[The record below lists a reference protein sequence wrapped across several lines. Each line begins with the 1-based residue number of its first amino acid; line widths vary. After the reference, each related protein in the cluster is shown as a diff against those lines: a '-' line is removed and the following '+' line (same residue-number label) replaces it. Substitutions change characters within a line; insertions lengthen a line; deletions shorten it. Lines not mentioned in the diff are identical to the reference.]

1 MRPPPAGASLFAGRT
16 LLRRMARVCRC
27 LFGFV
32 LPGAWPVGPACRLVR
47 GQGRQNGIRLSGAAP
62 VTATLPAATGPAPA
76 AAGRRR
82 HVLQDVEAL
91 AKALIVYDLALAQE
105 EQRLDDLL
113 VVRHVHQVFVGRA
126 RLLFWYDCVRTNN
139 AGNPHKHCIF
149 VSTSLFRL
157 RLYKNNL

>member
-1 MRPPPAGASLFAGRT
+1 MGRARRWLPARPPRLYCPAAARAGV
-16 LLRRMARVCRC
+16 RVA
-27 LFGFV
+27 V
-32 LPGAWPVGPACRLVR
+32 K
-47 GQGRQNGIRLSGAAP
+47 
-62 VTATLPAATGPAPA
+62 LPAATGPAPA
-76 AAGRRR
+76 AAGRRG

-91 AKALIVYDLALAQE
+91 AKALIVYDLALAQD

-113 VVRHVHQVFVGRA
+113 VVRHVHQVLVGRA